1 VKSSVR
7 FNSRL
12 LTTATFDSGALGLL
26 VHVIHRFPQAGTYQ
40 AMVLRDGQRV
50 GTTCFRVTDQTAGT
64 QLNIDLA
71 AVALPAAPAAC
82 ACREHPES
90 APAVSPDGYVLF
102 HAPRGIGAYAVVVG
116 EAKEGAQAVFDSRSL
131 TDGDLFALILIEP
144 TTYGVESPGGAGK
157 GEIRV
162 APIPPG
168 TDLRTVAPVFIDAT
182 GPGFQPAQVN
192 VHAGQGIVF
201 RARGAKRIVI
211 TKRAAPQAARRAAA
225 PAAPGARRVR
235 RHVRVWRAGARRESP
250 RS

>member
-12 LTTATFDSGALGLL
+12 LTTATFDSAALGLL
-26 VHVIHRFPQAGTYQ
+26 VHLVHRFPQEGTYQ
-40 AMVLRDGQRV
+40 AVVLRDGQRV
-50 GTTCFRVTDQTAGT
+50 GATCFRVTDETAAT

-71 AVALPAAPAAC
+71 SVGLPAGPAGC

-90 APAVSPDGYVLF
+90 APAVSPKGYVLF

-116 EAKEGAQAVFDSRSL
+116 EAKEGAQAAYDSRTLS
-131 TDGDLFALILIEP
+131 DGDLFALVLIDP
-144 TTYGVESPGGAGK
+144 TTYGVESPGVAGK

-168 TDLRTVAPVFIDAT
+168 TDLRTVAPVYIDAT
-182 GPGFQPAQVN
+182 GHGFQPAQVS

-235 RHVRVWRAGARRESP
+235 RHVRVWRPGARRESP
-250 RS
+250 R

>member
-1 VKSSVR
+1 VH
-7 FNSRL
+7 
-12 LTTATFDSGALGLL
+12 L
-26 VHVIHRFPQAGTYQ
+26 VHRFPQAGTYQ
-40 AMVLRDGQRV
+40 AVVLRDGQRV
-50 GTTCFRVTDQTAGT
+50 GTTCFRVTDQTAAT

-71 AVALPAAPAAC
+71 SVAPPAGPAGC

-90 APAVSPDGYVLF
+90 APAVSPEGYVLF

-116 EAKEGAQAVFDSRSL
+116 EAKEGAQAVYDSRTLS
-131 TDGDLFALILIEP
+131 DGDLFALVLIDP
-144 TTYGVESPGGAGK
+144 TTYGVESPGVAGK
-157 GEIRV
+157 AEIRV

-168 TDLRTVAPVFIDAT
+168 TDLRTVAPVYIDAT
-182 GPGFQPAQVN
+182 GQGFQPAQLS

-235 RHVRVWRAGARRESP
+235 RHVRVWRPGARRESP
-250 RS
+250 RG